1 MPSPVVVPEPVAV
14 PIAEPEPIAEA
25 PRQWVD
31 EVAVLERMGGSIEI
45 LMELTVLFADENV
58 RRLADLRAAITAGNA
73 LQVSREA
80 HGIKSGLTNF
90 CADEAVALAF
100 HIEESAKSGSIEGL
114 DTATDVLEAALS
126 AVTEQLTMMGKA
138 A

>member
-1 MPSPVVVPEPVAV
+1 MPP
-14 PIAEPEPIAEA
+14 PEPIATS
-25 PRQWVD
+25 PTQWVD
-31 EVAVLERMGGSIEI
+31 EVAVLERMGGSMEI

-58 RRLADLRAAITAGNA
+58 RRLADLRTALAAEDA

-100 HIEESAKSGSIEGL
+100 HIEKNAKEGSLDGL
-114 DTATDVLEAALS
+114 VSATDALEAALQGVTDQLS
-126 AVTEQLTMMGKA
+126 AMGKA